1 MSIVQENASDIKIE
15 LLELVTPA
23 ETFDLQRLFVSMNI
37 YEDLFGGSVTMDLF
51 LNDSINLP
59 YKAPILGEEYL
70 NFTVSSKSVE
80 GEGVVLEP
88 GPMYTVSIT
97 DRHLVKDRQQLY
109 ILHFTSEQDI
119 VNSNTTVSRSF
130 RGKKIST
137 IVSTLLNEYID
148 PEGSGNDFFVEETD
162 GIENIVIPNWKPFK
176 AINWL
181 AKRAINKNNIPNYLF
196 WESNGKTYF
205 KSVETLLTQQVKQKF
220 IFSPIIAAEQ
230 KLEQLALGR
239 IQLDN
244 LEIINQFN
252 ITRNTENGLYASKL
266 ITHDIVKKKIQQHTY
281 GLNEAYASDIAHT
294 VGHDDNAY
302 MPISS
307 IDTYYTVQDRFT
319 FAPQDIGS
327 NEGDNIQSYYDSKIM
342 FHPKHNQMYAL
353 NSNDLYDNY
362 VENWKLKRN
371 ALILGLDQI
380 KLRITFSGLS
390 YLSVGH
396 TVDITV
402 PSSEK
407 VLEQNPG
414 KVKNPDDLI
423 DKYLSGT
430 YLITAL
436 KHMIAWNSGKPVYT
450 MLAEV
455 TKDALADVPSYRS
468 KE

>member
-1 MSIVQENASDIKIE
+1 MAESQEFASDIKIE
-15 LLELVTPA
+15 LLELVTP
-23 ETFDLQRLFVSMNI
+23 TGVYDLQELFVNMNI
-37 YEDLFGGSVTMDLF
+37 YEDLYGDSVTIDLV

-70 NFTVSSKSVE
+70 NFSIFTKSVD
-80 GEGVVLEP
+80 GEGNNINP

-97 DRHLVKDRQQLY
+97 DRHLTKDRQQLY

-137 IVSTLLNEYID
+137 IVNTLLNEYID
-148 PEGSGNDFFVEETD
+148 PLEEGNDFVIEETE

-181 AKRAINKNNIPNYLF
+181 AKRAINKKGIPNYLF
-196 WESNGKTYF
+196 WESNGITYF
-205 KSVETLLTQQVKQKF
+205 KSVESLLTQEVKQKF
-220 IFSPIIAAEQ
+220 IFSPIIASEQ
-230 KLEQLALGR
+230 KIAQLSKGR
-239 IQLDN
+239 IQLDS
-244 LEIINQFN
+244 LEIVNQFN
-252 ITRNTENGLYASKL
+252 TIRNTENGLYASKL

-281 GLNEAYASDIAHT
+281 GLNRAYASDITHT

-307 IDTYYTVQDRFT
+307 LDTYYTVQDRFT

-327 NEGDNIQSYYDSKIM
+327 NEGYNVQSYYDSKIM

-353 NSNDLYDNY
+353 NSNDLYDNK
-362 VENWKLKRN
+362 VEDWKLKRN
-371 ALILGLDQI
+371 TLILGLDQI

>member
-1 MSIVQENASDIKIE
+1 MSKVQQDASDIKIE

-23 ETFDLQRLFVSMNI
+23 ETFDLRKLFVSMNI
-37 YEDLFGGSVTMDLF
+37 YEDLFGDSVTIDLVI
-51 LNDSINLP
+51 NDSINLP

-70 NFTVSSKSVE
+70 NFSIFTKAVD
-80 GEGVVLEP
+80 GEGNNINP

-97 DRHLVKDRQQLY
+97 DRHLTKDRQQLY

-137 IVSTLLNEYID
+137 IVNTLLNEYID
-148 PEGSGNDFFVEETD
+148 PLEEGNDFVIEKTD

-181 AKRAINKNNIPNYLF
+181 AKRAINKNGIPNYLF
-196 WESNGKTYF
+196 WESNGITYF
-205 KSVETLLTQQVKQKF
+205 KSVESLLTQQVKQEF
-220 IFSPIIAAEQ
+220 IFSPIIDANQ
-230 KLEQLALGR
+230 KLEQLAQGR

-244 LEIINQFN
+244 LEIINQFHT
-252 ITRNTENGLYASKL
+252 IRNTENGLYASKL
-266 ITHDIVKKKIQQHTY
+266 ITHDIVKKKIQQHTF
-281 GLNEAYASDIAHT
+281 GLNRAYDAKVTHT
-294 VGHDDNAY
+294 DVY

-319 FAPQDIGS
+319 FAPHGLGS
-327 NEGDNIQSYYDSKIM
+327 NKGDNIQSYYDSKIM

-362 VENWKLKRN
+362 VEDWKLKRN

-380 KLRITFSGLS
+380 KLQITFSGIS

-396 TVDITV
+396 TVDILV
-402 PSSEK
+402 PSPEK

-455 TKDALADVPSYRS
+455 TKDALGDVPSYRGRS
-468 KE
+468 K